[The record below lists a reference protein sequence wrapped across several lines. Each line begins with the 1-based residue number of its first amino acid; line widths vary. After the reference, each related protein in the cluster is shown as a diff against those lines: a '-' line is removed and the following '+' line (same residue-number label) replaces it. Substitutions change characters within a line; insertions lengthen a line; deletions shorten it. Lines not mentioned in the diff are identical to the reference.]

1 MDSSDDSKKNFFKYV
16 FNFDDDSKSEI
27 LNLLQY
33 ASIALIPVII
43 LNKVMAKYVPEVDE
57 SKSSMEILAE
67 IVLQIF
73 GMFLGLLLIHR
84 VVTFVPTYSGAKYPD
99 YSVIYIVLAVLM
111 ITLSLQTK
119 LGEKVDVLFQRLNEL
134 WNGKEKGKT
143 KTVTVNGKQVT
154 VKVTQPISGQSQ
166 GNTSQSMN
174 QAAMQQAMYT
184 DGTSIGSLPTNDMTN
199 SSMGNQYTMSPERL
213 PNYNAMYQKDTTP
226 LVGAATPGMNEGFIN
241 EPMAANSVLGG
252 GAFGSW

>member
-33 ASIALIPVII
+33 AIIALIPVVI
-43 LNKVMAKYVPEVDE
+43 LNKVMSKYVPEVDE
-57 SKSSMEILAE
+57 SKSSMELLAE
-67 IVLQIF
+67 IVLQVF

-84 VVTFVPTYSGAKYPD
+84 VVTFIPTYSGAKYPE

-119 LGEKVDVLFQRLNEL
+119 IGEKVDILFQRLNEL
-134 WNGKEKGKT
+134 WNGKDKSKT
-143 KTVTVNGKQVT
+143 KTVNVNGKQVT
-154 VKVTQPISGQSQ
+154 VKVTQPISGQNQ
-166 GNTSQSMN
+166 GNTSQTMN

-184 DGTSIGSLPTNDMTN
+184 DGTSIGSLPTGDITN
-199 SSMGNQYTMSPERL
+199 NSMSNQYTLSPERL
-213 PNYNAMYQKDTTP
+213 PNYNNMYQKDTTP
-226 LVGAATPGMNEGFIN
+226 LVGAATPGINEGFMN